1 MSNTSTV
8 RPLDGFRVLEVGQL
22 LAGPFAGSVLGYYGA
37 EVIKVETPGDG
48 DPIRKWRVLDENG
61 TSYWWRSL
69 GRNKKCIT
77 ANLRT
82 DEGRDIVRRLAE
94 QSDVIVEN
102 FKPGTMEKWGLG
114 PEDLQAGNPGLIYAR
129 ISGYGQNGPYA
140 SRPGFASV
148 CEGVGGFRYV
158 NGFPGQ
164 APVRPNLSIGDTLA
178 GLHTALGI
186 VMACVHRSKDPEGRG
201 QIIDT
206 ALYEAVFN
214 LLEGVVPEYDGA
226 GVIREPSGSTLTGI
240 VPTNTYRCN
249 DNKFII
255 IGANGD
261 SIFKRLA
268 EKMGRPDMAADP
280 RFEDN
285 AGRVEHEKEI
295 DDAIAEWTGSI
306 SSEQALTAMEEA
318 QVPSGPIYSVVDM
331 LADEHFN
338 ARGLFEEVD
347 VNGTTLK
354 IPGMVPKLS
363 RTPGRTDWAGPEVGA
378 FNDEILGGLL
388 GFSEDELNSMRDQG
402 II

>member
-1 MSNTSTV
+1 MSNTSTA

-186 VMACVHRSKDPEGRG
+186 VMACVHRMKDPEGRG

-249 DNKFII
+249 DDKFII

-268 EKMGRPDMAADP
+268 EKMGRPDMAADR

-295 DDAIAEWTGSI
+295 DDAITEWTGSV

-388 GFSEDELNSMRDQG
+388 GFSDDELNSMRDLG

>member
-1 MSNTSTV
+1 MSRSPAA
-8 RPLDGFRVLEVGQL
+8 RPLDGFRIVEVGQL
-22 LAGPFAGSVLGYYGA
+22 LAGPFVGCMLGYYGA
-37 EVIKVETPGDG
+37 EVIKVEAPGDG

-82 DEGRDIVRRLAE
+82 EEGRDIVRRLAE
-94 QSDVIVEN
+94 KSDAIVEN
-102 FKPGTMEKWGLG
+102 FRPGTMEKWGLG
-114 PEDLQAGNPGLIYAR
+114 PEDLQAANPGLIYAR
-129 ISGYGQNGPYA
+129 ISGYGQTGPYA

-148 CEGVGGFRYV
+148 CEGIGGFRYV
-158 NGFPGQ
+158 NGFPDQ

-186 VMACVHRSKDPEGRG
+186 VMACVHRAKHPEGRG

-240 VPTNTYRCN
+240 VPTNTYRCK
-249 DNKFII
+249 DGKFII

-268 EKMGRPDMAADP
+268 EQMGRTEMANDP
-280 RFEDN
+280 RFADN
-285 AGRVEHEKEI
+285 AGRVEHETEI
-295 DDAIAEWTGSI
+295 DDAITAWTGALTSG
-306 SSEQALTAMEEA
+306 QALAELDEA
-318 QVPSGPIYSVVDM
+318 RVPSGPIYSVVDM
-331 LADEHFN
+331 FADEHFN
-338 ARGLFEEVD
+338 ARGLFEEVE
-347 VNGTTLK
+347 VNGKPLK
-354 IPGMVPKLS
+354 IPAMIPKLS
-363 RTPGRTDWAGPEVGA
+363 ETPGRTDWPGAEVGA
-378 FNDEILGGLL
+378 FNEEILGGWL
-388 GFSEDELNSMRDQG
+388 GFSADELARMRDQG